1 MGTNNEWFIIYSTCG
16 YEGLE
21 MDNAYAKYL
30 QNANRS
36 IPGQSLTNNPDQP
49 RSFEKAPEITDLR
62 EAIEF
67 LFVSITDEERYPI
80 LMQLVGDGIPVM
92 EIVQVTLFQGFN
104 QGKWNP
110 DLVMLLA
117 EPLAYMI
124 MALAERANLE
134 YTIYKGEEE
143 EEVAEQRMLGTNM
156 QEEQLKGLKS
166 FSKTSQIP
174 QGVLPANVVSRIESM
189 PIEAPADASLLAQ
202 EETEEVVQ

>member
-1 MGTNNEWFIIYSTCG
+1 MGTNNGWFIIYSTCG

-21 MDNAYAKYL
+21 MDNAYAKHL

-143 EEVAEQRMLGTNM
+143 EEAAEQRMLGTNM

-189 PIEAPADASLLAQ
+189 PTEAPADASLLAQ